1 MNKTHTNEI
10 RMSAL
15 FSEFEDA
22 ENSYKE
28 LLSRGFEREQ
38 ITVLMS
44 DELRKKHYGAET
56 EVGTKAAEG
65 TGVGAAVGGSVG
77 AIVGAI
83 AAIGSTVV
91 IPGAGIVIAG
101 PLAFALAGAGTGGIA
116 GGLMGVLI
124 GAGIPEETVK
134 RYESALGDGGV
145 VLGFNPKNE
154 IEGNEVEKVWND
166 HDADHIYR

>member
-1 MNKTHTNEI
+1 
-10 RMSAL
+10 MSAL

-28 LLSRGFEREQ
+28 MLSRGFVRNQ
-38 ITVLMS
+38 ISVLMS
-44 DELRKKHYGAET
+44 DDLRKKHYGAET
-56 EVGTKAAEG
+56 EMGSKAAEG
-65 TGVGAAVGGSVG
+65 TGVGAAVGGTIG
-77 AIVGAI
+77 AIVGAL

-134 RYESALGDGGV
+134 HYETAIGDGGI
-145 VLGFNPKNE
+145 VLGFSPKNE
-154 IEGNEVEKVWND
+154 IEANEVERVWKD
-166 HDADHIYR
+166 HDAEHIYR

>member
-1 MNKTHTNEI
+1 MNDKDTNERI
-10 RMSAL
+10 MSAL
-15 FSEFEDA
+15 FNEFDKA
-22 ENSYKE
+22 ENSYKD
-28 LLSRGFEREQ
+28 LLARGFERDQ

-44 DELRKKHYGAET
+44 DELRKKHYGTET
-56 EVGTKAAEG
+56 EMGTKAAEG
-65 TGVGAAVGGSVG
+65 TGVGAAVGGTVG
-77 AIVGAI
+77 AIIGAV
-83 AAIGSTVV
+83 AAVGSTVV

-134 RYESALGDGGV
+134 RYETAIGDGGI

-154 IEGNEVEKVWND
+154 IEANEVEKVWKDNN
-166 HDADHIYR
+166 ADHIYR